1 MNQSAPKKAIVFG
14 SYIFSLINFRK
25 HLLIDLVQAGYQV
38 LALAPGHDEEIVK
51 QLNVIGVQF
60 KSLPLARTGLNPL
73 SDINTIIE
81 LRRIFKSYK
90 PTLLITYTIKPVI
103 YGNLVASFY
112 SGIKKLAW
120 ITGLGYLET
129 GDKNFSKQS
138 VQKLI
143 HTLYRYALRNTQ
155 FLAFQN
161 PDDLNYF
168 NQHRLTSAG
177 TSTTITGGSGV
188 DLSEFQ
194 KAAPI
199 TDPVIFI
206 LIARLIRAKGVIE
219 YLTAARTLKQQFGD
233 NVVCRLIGLLDAEN
247 PDAVEESVLDAFI
260 SDRSIEYLGFQ
271 KDVRGL
277 LGGSSVFVLPSYY
290 REGTPRTA
298 LEALAMAKAVITT
311 DNPGCRETVR
321 NGVNGFMI
329 PVRNVD
335 ELQSAMSKF
344 IEDRSLITTMGEA
357 SYQLAVEKYDV
368 KLVNQHLFR
377 FASL

>member
-1 MNQSAPKKAIVFG
+1 
-14 SYIFSLINFRK
+14 
-25 HLLIDLVQAGYQV
+25 
-38 LALAPGHDEEIVK
+38 
-51 QLNVIGVQF
+51 
-60 KSLPLARTGLNPL
+60 
-73 SDINTIIE
+73 
-81 LRRIFKSYK
+81 
-90 PTLLITYTIKPVI
+90 
-103 YGNLVASFY
+103 
-112 SGIKKLAW
+112 
-120 ITGLGYLET
+120 
-129 GDKNFSKQS
+129 
-138 VQKLI
+138 
-143 HTLYRYALRNTQ
+143 
-155 FLAFQN
+155 
-161 PDDLNYF
+161 
-168 NQHRLTSAG
+168 
-177 TSTTITGGSGV
+177 
-188 DLSEFQ
+188 
-194 KAAPI
+194 
-199 TDPVIFI
+199 
-206 LIARLIRAKGVIE
+206 VIE